1 MRSTLV
7 GTALAAVV
15 ATLSIPGCAVDATS
29 AAEPETKAPAAGAAA
44 PRAAQAGTVLATL
57 ASGGHTFVFGRSVRG
72 DIVVSESAPA
82 NEAPLLRD
90 GVAGRA
96 VTDVY
101 RALSGGAEPPDEL
114 VRAASAASLGAA
126 PSAPRAPEATPRHAE
141 NADLVILPFP
151 VYTAGQLSFESTYC
165 SLKYMS
171 DCDLSSGDINSSLG
185 QSIWASNYFAYGME
199 DATSTGTAAVV
210 GFYWNGSAWN
220 LDWISP
226 TMYPGNTVYEYWWN
240 SSPISRASE
249 LAGQGAGALAQ
260 GGITPGN
267 LVVTNLEAQE
277 FNFSVGGAPFR
288 TQFPNDSEVTCYVG
302 GIRIT
307 TIDTSLVGI
316 NVNVGAVCTN
326 QGEEDTQ
333 LQGAYCQGKTT
344 GQIASTTVYAPYF
357 VGGYCCK
364 SMGGNNTSC

>member
-15 ATLSIPGCAVDATS
+15 ATLSIPGCAVDATR
-29 AAEPETKAPAAGAAA
+29 AAEPVTKAQAAGADAPIAA
-44 PRAAQAGTVLATL
+44 EAGTVLATL

-82 NEAPLLRD
+82 KEAPILRD
-90 GVAGRA
+90 GAAGRSA
-96 VTDVY
+96 TDVY

-114 VRAASAASLGAA
+114 FRAASAASFRVV
-126 PSAPRAPEATPRHAE
+126 PSAPRAPEVAPRAAKSE
-141 NADLVILPFP
+141 DVIVFPFP
-151 VYTAGQLSFESTYC
+151 LYTAGQLSFQSTYC
-165 SLKYMS
+165 SLEYMS
-171 DCDLSSGDINSSLG
+171 DCDLGSGDINDSLG

-210 GFYWNGSAWN
+210 GFYWTGSAWN

-226 TMYPGNTVYEYWWN
+226 TMYPGNTVYEYWWS
-240 SSPISRASE
+240 SSPIRRASE
-249 LAGQGAGALAQ
+249 LAGKGAGALAQ

-277 FNFSVGGAPFR
+277 FNFNVGGAPFS
-288 TQFPNDSEVTCYVG
+288 TQFPNDSEVTCYVS
-302 GIRIT
+302 GIKIT

-344 GQIASTTVYAPYF
+344 GQVASTTVYAPYF